1 MLKAAAIYVR
11 VRFAHPCVLSDRF
24 GVGGDQLRH
33 GFNLQC
39 GKYHLL
45 PTVESSSADVE
56 LGGDGFIRQAGD
68 HAIENGPGFFS
79 ELRESSA
86 EFRST
91 SDIGLAS
98 AGQFDGAANDVDEFR
113 SFKRLLEETRGTV
126 LHEADRGL
134 DVGKGSDDYDRHRRL
149 LVPKAIEEFAAR
161 NAGHAEICDYAEA
174 TLGLRAIKKLAGGSK
189 SVGLEAG
196 FGKDLYRKCGHIRIV
211 VDDTNRCRLHKR
223 PRFLS
228 T

>member
-1 MLKAAAIYVR
+1 VLKVTAIYVR
-11 VRFAHPCVLSDRF
+11 VRFAHPCALEDRLRVR
-24 GVGGDQLRH
+24 GNQLRH
-33 GFNLQC
+33 GFDLQC

-68 HAIENGPGFFS
+68 HAIEHGPGLFGK
-79 ELRESSA
+79 LRESSA

-91 SDIGLAS
+91 TGIGLSS
-98 AGQFDGAANDVDEFR
+98 AGQFNGAANDVDEFR
-113 SFKRLLEETRGTV
+113 SFKRLLKETRGTV

-134 DVGKGSDDYDRHRRL
+134 DVGKGSDDDDRHRRL

-161 NAGHAEICDYAEA
+161 NAGHAEIADHAEA
-174 TLGLRAIKKLAGGSK
+174 ILGLRAIKKLAGRGK
-189 SVGLEAG
+189 SAGLEAG
-196 FGKDLYRKCGHIRIV
+196 FGKDLYREGGHIRIV
-211 VDDTNRCRLHKR
+211 VDDTDRCWLHKR